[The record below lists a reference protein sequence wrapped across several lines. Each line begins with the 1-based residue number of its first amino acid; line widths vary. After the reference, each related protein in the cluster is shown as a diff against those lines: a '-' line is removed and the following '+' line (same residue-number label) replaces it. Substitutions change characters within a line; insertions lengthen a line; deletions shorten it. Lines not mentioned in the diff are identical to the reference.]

1 MFALFGLDEA
11 ETRAAGQVNQEL
23 HLFNVTMN

>member
-23 HLFNVTMN
+23 HLNVTMN